1 MFQSATVKLTS
12 WYLMIIIIVSLLF
25 SIVIYTIASKEVG
38 NRIDFFP
45 NQPGVFRILDE
56 HTLHDLRENQVR
68 EAEES
73 LIYALFVTNVAIWIV
88 GGVGSYFLARRTLE
102 PIERAHEAQSRFT
115 SDASHELRT
124 PLASMKT
131 ELEVALRD
139 PDLKKDEM
147 RELLA
152 SNLEEVNKL
161 SKLSQT
167 LLQLSRLDHDN
178 IERSLID
185 LRDTLS
191 TVLTRF
197 GEDATRIKLDNKHHA
212 VVVANIS
219 AAEELFTILIDNA
232 LKYSPAG
239 SPVTIKFV
247 RVKQLAGFD
256 ITNDGSG
263 IPASMLPRIFDRFFR
278 ADNART
284 GGAHRSYGLGLSL
297 AKKLVEVH
305 GGELSVSSQEGGP
318 TTFRVLLPRANK

>member
-12 WYLMIIIIVSLLF
+12 WYLMIIIIISLLF
-25 SIVIYTIASKEVG
+25 SLVIYTIATKEVG
-38 NRIDFFP
+38 DRLNFTPDE
-45 NQPGVFRILDE
+45 PGVLRILDE
-56 HTLHDLRENQVR
+56 HSLRSLRNDQIHATER
-68 EAEES
+68 S

-88 GGVGSYFLARRTLE
+88 GGVGSYYLARRTLE

-139 PDLKKDEM
+139 QALKKSEM

-167 LLQLSRLDHDN
+167 LLQLSRLDHDS

-185 LRDTLS
+185 LSDTLAA
-191 TVLTRF
+191 VLTRF
-197 GEDATRIKLDNKHHA
+197 GEDATRIRLDQKHHA
-212 VVVANIS
+212 VVIANIS

-232 LKYSPAG
+232 LKYSPPG
-239 SPVTIKFV
+239 TPVAIKFI
-247 RVKQLAGFD
+247 RTKHLAGFD
-256 ITNDGSG
+256 ITNEGKG
-263 IPASMLPRIFDRFFR
+263 IPPSLLPRIFDRFFR

-284 GGAHRSYGLGLSL
+284 GGMQRSYGLGLSL
-297 AKKLVEVH
+297 AKKLVEIH
-305 GGELSVSSQEGGP
+305 GGELSVSSREDGP
-318 TTFRVLLPRANK
+318 TTFRVLLPRAGK